1 MKQQITLCKQTPMDQ
16 QANLDYQV
24 PTVCVPTMGNQA
36 TVGHQATMG
45 NWAHMGSQAG
55 MESQAPM
62 VNHKAVGSQTAMEEP
77 TPMCPSTVVHVQA
90 SAATSK
96 SNHEGEDNEVIKRQ
110 SSWPK
115 RVPPRL
121 DDYLDTHTHKRQQK

>member
-1 MKQQITLCKQTPMDQ
+1 
-16 QANLDYQV
+16 
-24 PTVCVPTMGNQA
+24 
-36 TVGHQATMG
+36 
-45 NWAHMGSQAG
+45 

-62 VNHKAVGSQTAMEEP
+62 VNQKAVGSQTAMEEP

-115 RVPPRL
+115 RVPPGWMIIWTPTLTRGNKSSWHRYYITMYIN
-121 DDYLDTHTHKRQQK
+121 DFYLLVD